1 MFIKAEDYNG
11 NKAWA
16 NIDNISLIQHYNS
29 DKYKVVLIGV
39 DVPVYV
45 YADDL
50 YQIGIGQNENI

>member
-29 DKYKVVLIGV
+29 DKYKVVLIG
-39 DVPVYV
+39 
-45 YADDL
+45 ADDL